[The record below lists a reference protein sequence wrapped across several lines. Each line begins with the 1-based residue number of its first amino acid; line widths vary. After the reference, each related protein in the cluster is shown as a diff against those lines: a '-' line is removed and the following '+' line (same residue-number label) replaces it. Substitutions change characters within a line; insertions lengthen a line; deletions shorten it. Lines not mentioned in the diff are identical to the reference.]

1 MVQVIYEEHEDEYWQ
16 KPLREAIVNVG
27 NSWAGAVVNRQNQAA
42 NYAKAAANRA
52 HEAYIGQIGINS
64 REKIAGA
71 QLAATKARN
80 ETLNKQFAASS
91 KIQQSREKRDA
102 DMWAYQQSQD
112 LKEVDATAASQVIL
126 SSMNDLRVDDH
137 GFIVTDKLSKDELD
151 KQNAIM
157 AKSPAVAKAYRPA
170 VDQYFKRQKVIAGRL
185 QMLQI
190 LHLYNKQAAL

>member
-1 MVQVIYEEHEDEYWQ
+1 MVQIVREEGDEEYWQ
-16 KPLREAIVNVG
+16 RPLREAIVNVG
-27 NSWAGAVVNRQNQAA
+27 NSWAGSVVRRQNSAA
-42 NYAKAAANRA
+42 NYAKEAANRA
-52 HEAYIGQIGINS
+52 HEAYIAQIGINS

-126 SSMNDLRVDDH
+126 SSMKRSSLRVSVIDL
-137 GFIVTDKLSKDELD
+137 VTSIKSSISSSSKYSI
-151 KQNAIM
+151 N
-157 AKSPAVAKAYRPA
+157 S
-170 VDQYFKRQKVIAGRL
+170 
-185 QMLQI
+185 
-190 LHLYNKQAAL
+190 AALSNSTLCF